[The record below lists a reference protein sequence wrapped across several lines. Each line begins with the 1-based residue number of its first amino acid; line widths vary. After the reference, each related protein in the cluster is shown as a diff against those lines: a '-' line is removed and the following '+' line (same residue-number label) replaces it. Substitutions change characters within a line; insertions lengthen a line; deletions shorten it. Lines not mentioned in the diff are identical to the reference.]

1 LCGQA
6 CHRDATGVAFFMRIA
21 KGEDSMRFNPFESQL
36 ERLARTLTDSFGVS
50 VVCQGENAYTDGRQI
65 VLPSLPDPMEP
76 RLERMIIG
84 FLDHE
89 SAHVVWSDFSEVE
102 KFNRKYPGCEAML
115 NVVEDALIEQLAM
128 QRWPGVRA
136 NLDALFSQVKG
147 RVRSALKRASPFRR
161 FCTAVYLKLSHHSD
175 MLGLAQEIVGYEDLL
190 DAFPKVKTTADS
202 AVLSEKLLNRWIR
215 NWRQKNSAPK
225 PQKEQPNT
233 NANNGDQ
240 TEADSNSDGDTA
252 TGQETGDAN
261 PSSGSRDDKPE
272 GEEITSQP
280 AESGNEDI
288 SSADSIQSGGD
299 NDDASSDC
307 QQDAGSGASRSDAEP
322 PATLGGQGS
331 GSGAGDQADSSPSVA
346 TCDSTHAD
354 DDDDDFR
361 FDPAEVAYFSDGAS
375 GATLI
380 IEVVTNGIERAVAK
394 VDGDRCYR
402 VFTRKHDRIEVVPSA
417 RDVDVQSL
425 LSRGEDE
432 VRRLRRGLAN
442 ALRSA
447 EKRWWRDEQPRG
459 SLSPK
464 SLHRLCVDRPSLDV
478 FRTRAVVQGKSTAVS
493 IVLDA
498 SGSMTP
504 SKMDMARDAV
514 RVILQ
519 ALSDLRI
526 PSEAFTFTT
535 GDLMGIHEA
544 ANQTG
549 IEAGKLKKRFT
560 RLSNLE
566 IGLIKRFEDSV
577 KTAIQRLPSIRG
589 SGLTPLGEAMEIG
602 ARRLVVRPEN
612 RKIQLVV
619 TDGRPACEGSDNAC
633 RTHACQIA
641 KRIASAG
648 IELVGVG
655 ILDDSLQHIISDTI
669 VVNRIEDL
677 PARLCKLFGR
687 TLQKGVRRVG

>member
-1 LCGQA
+1 
-6 CHRDATGVAFFMRIA
+6 
-21 KGEDSMRFNPFESQL
+21 MRFNPFESQL
-36 ERLARTLTDSFGVS
+36 EKLARTLTDLFGVS
-50 VVCQGENAYTDGRQI
+50 VICQGENAYTDGRQI

-76 RLERMIIG
+76 KLERMIIG

-89 SAHVVWSDFSEVE
+89 SAHVVWSDFDEVV

-147 RVRSALKRASPFRR
+147 RVRSTLKQASPFRR
-161 FCTAVYLKLSHHSD
+161 FCTAVYLKLSHHTD

-190 DAFPKVKTTADS
+190 DLFPQVRTTADS
-202 AVLSEKLLNRWIR
+202 AVLSEKLLKRWIR
-215 NWRQKNSAPK
+215 NWRKKTSAPR
-225 PQKEQPNT
+225 PQKKQPNT
-233 NANNGDQ
+233 VANQGDQ
-240 TEADSNSDGDTA
+240 TDADSSS
-252 TGQETGDAN
+252 ETDSAMDQGPDVAN
-261 PSSGSRDDKPE
+261 PPSGSRNDKPE
-272 GEEITSQP
+272 GEENTSQP
-280 AESGNEDI
+280 AEPGNDDT
-288 SSADSIQSGGD
+288 SSAESSQNPDD
-299 NDDASSDC
+299 NDDASADC
-307 QQDAGSGASRSDAEP
+307 QQDAGSGASRSNAEP
-322 PATLGGQGS
+322 PATFGGQGS
-331 GSGAGDQADSSPSVA
+331 GSDAGDQTDSSPA
-346 TCDSTHAD
+346 ATTCDSTAAD
-354 DDDDDFR
+354 DDDDFQ
-361 FDPAEVAYFSDGAS
+361 FDPAEVASFGDGS
-375 GATLI
+375 GGATLI
-380 IEVVTNGIERAVAK
+380 IEVVANGIERAVAK
-394 VDGDRCYR
+394 VDSDRCYR
-402 VFTRKHDRIEVVPSA
+402 VFTQKHDRIEVVPGA
-417 RDVDVQSL
+417 RDTDVQSL
-425 LSRGEDE
+425 LTRGEDE

-447 EKRWWRDEQPRG
+447 EKRWWREEQPRG

-519 ALSDLRI
+519 SLSDLKI

-535 GDLMGIHEA
+535 GDLMGTLDA

-549 IEAGKLKKRFT
+549 IDAGKLKKRFT

-566 IGLIKRFEDSV
+566 IGLIKCFEDSV

-602 ARRLVVRPEN
+602 ARRLIVRPEN

-633 RTHACQIA
+633 HAHACEVA
-641 KRIASAG
+641 KRIAGAG

-655 ILDDSLQHIISDTI
+655 ILDDSLQHIISNTI

-677 PARLCKLFGR
+677 PAQLCKLLGR
-687 TLQKGVRRVG
+687 TLTKGVCHVG

>member
-1 LCGQA
+1 
-6 CHRDATGVAFFMRIA
+6 
-21 KGEDSMRFNPFESQL
+21 MRFNPFESQL
-36 ERLARTLTDSFGVS
+36 EKLARTLTDSFGVS
-50 VVCQGENAYTDGRQI
+50 VVCQGQNAYTDGRQI

-76 RLERMIIG
+76 KLERMIIG

-102 KFNRKYPGCEAML
+102 KFNRKYPGCEAIL

-136 NLDALFSQVKG
+136 NLDALFAQVKG
-147 RVRSALKRASPFRR
+147 RVRLSLKQASPFRR
-161 FCTAVYLKLSHHSD
+161 FCTAVYLKLSHHTD

-190 DAFPKVKTTADS
+190 DAFPQVKTTADS
-202 AVLSEKLLNRWIR
+202 AVLSEKLLKRWIR
-215 NWRQKNSAPK
+215 NWRKKNSSPK
-225 PQKEQPNT
+225 PQNEQANT
-233 NANNGDQ
+233 NANHGDQ
-240 TEADSNSDGDTA
+240 TDTDSSSETDSAMGQQKRDANASSEARNDEPDGEGTSSHRAEPRIDDTSSA
-252 TGQETGDAN
+252 ESMQSTGD
-261 PSSGSRDDKPE
+261 
-272 GEEITSQP
+272 
-280 AESGNEDI
+280 NENETPTNG
-288 SSADSIQSGGD
+288 QGTEP
-299 NDDASSDC
+299 DASCSDADTPVN
-307 QQDAGSGASRSDAEP
+307 QGGQVAGSE
-322 PATLGGQGS
+322 
-331 GSGAGDQADSSPSVA
+331 AGDQADSSPA
-346 TCDSTHAD
+346 ATTCDSTATD
-354 DDDDDFR
+354 DEDDFD
-361 FDPAEVAYFSDGAS
+361 FDPAEVANFGGDGD
-375 GATLI
+375 TLI

-394 VDGDRCYR
+394 VDSDRCYR
-402 VFTRKHDRIEVVPSA
+402 VLTRKHDKIEVVPSA
-417 RDVDVQSL
+417 RDTDVQSL
-425 LSRGEDE
+425 MSNGEDE

-464 SLHRLCVDRPSLDV
+464 SLHRLCVDRLNLDV

-519 ALSDLRI
+519 ALSDLKI
-526 PSEAFTFTT
+526 AAEAFTFTT
-535 GDLMGIHEA
+535 GDLMGTLEA
-544 ANQTG
+544 ANQSG
-549 IEAGKLKKRFT
+549 VDAGKIKKRFT

-602 ARRLVVRPEN
+602 ARRLIVRPEN

-619 TDGRPACEGSDNAC
+619 TDGRPACEGSDSAC
-633 RTHACQIA
+633 HAHACEVA
-641 KRIASAG
+641 KRIAVAG

-655 ILDDSLQHIISDTI
+655 IQDDSLQHIIAETI

-677 PARLCKLFGR
+677 PAQLCKLLGR
-687 TLQKGVRRVG
+687 TLTKGVCHVG